1 MRFKT
6 VAAIGL
12 LVISLSCAAKLNS
25 TRSDS
30 GELKPRSSQLQV
42 GEIAPDFTLEDHNN
56 QKVTLSSSRGVSP
69 TILVFYRG
77 YW

>member
-6 VAAIGL
+6 VVAFML
-12 LVISLSCAAKLNS
+12 LVISLSCAKKPDL
-25 TRSDS
+25 TS
-30 GELKPRSSQLQV
+30 GNDELKPRSSQLAV
-42 GEIAPDFTLEDHNN
+42 GEMAPEFTLEDHNN
-56 QKVTLSSSRGVSP
+56 QKVTLSSARGVRP

>member
-6 VAAIGL
+6 VAAIIPL
-12 LVISLSCAAKLNS
+12 AISLSCTAKL
-25 TRSDS
+25 DS
-30 GELKPRSSQLQV
+30 NTSGTDELKPRSSQLAV
-42 GEIAPDFTLEDHNN
+42 GEMAPDFTLEDHNN
-56 QKVTLSSSRGVSP
+56 QKVTLSSARGARP

>member
-6 VAAIGL
+6 VAAIIL
-12 LVISLSCAAKLNS
+12 LVISLSCAAKPDS
-25 TRSDS
+25 TS
-30 GELKPRSSQLQV
+30 GTDELKPRSSQLAV
-42 GEIAPDFTLEDHNN
+42 GEMAPDFTLEDHNN
-56 QKVTLSSSRGVSP
+56 QKVTLSSARGVRP